1 MSEFL
6 VAGATIAALVALN
19 IWVLVL
25 GWRLVKPSLRRL
37 GVLKP

>member
-1 MSEFL
+1 MRYFL
-6 VAGATIAALVALN
+6 AAGAIIAALVALQ

-25 GWRLVKPSLRRL
+25 GWRWIKPSLRRL